1 VEIDLMDNNFILT
14 DDQYNLISSFHFV
27 FPKLVKKVKKNKNF
41 VSKNRNLKK
50 VKK

>member
-1 VEIDLMDNNFILT
+1 MVGKHEEEIFSEVL
-14 DDQYNLISSFHFV
+14 NLILSFHFV